1 MRIGLKYITPALVTG
16 AVSVAIAAA
25 PTAAAAPA
33 DTCTSLNTGSTIC
46 QSPGD
51 AEVND
56 SQARAATLP
65 QWSSIGGQS
74 GGPYGGSFGGGSR

>member
-1 MRIGLKYITPALVTG
+1 MRIRLKYITPALVTG
-16 AVSVAIAAA
+16 AVAVAIAAA
-25 PTAAAAPA
+25 PTATAAPTE
-33 DTCTSLNTGSTIC
+33 TCASVNTGSTIC

-56 SQARAATLP
+56 SLARAATLP

-74 GGPYGGSFGGGSR
+74 GGPYGGSLGGGSR